1 MNTINMPGFT
11 AEDSLYIS
19 RTQYNNMT
27 ATQFLAAK
35 AHIQPQ
41 MRLRP
46 QRRPWDG
53 CDPSCVCVTCEGCPC
68 CKSLCPWPTFPGQ
81 EAIAVL

>member
-1 MNTINMPGFT
+1 MNTMNIPGFT

-19 RTQYNNMT
+19 RTQYHVT
-27 ATQFLAAK
+27 ATKFLAAN
-35 AHIQPQ
+35 ADIRPQ

-53 CDPSCVCVTCEGCPC
+53 CEIQAACV
-68 CKSLCPWPTFPGQ
+68 
-81 EAIAVL
+81 